1 MRAVRAGLADGLVTP
16 LQRYGFLREDFH
28 AVIDGMQMDV
38 DGDIVAPDAA
48 TLDLYCDRVAS
59 AVGRLSVRIFGLPE
73 AEGVA
78 LAHHLGRALQLTNIL
93 RDIDED
99 AAIGRLYLPRENFLA
114 AGITDPTPEKVVALP
129 DLGPVCAPLMQQ
141 AKDHFDAAEAIMARQ
156 PRRKIRA
163 PKIMSIAYAAI
174 WRRLSERG
182 FCAAKG
188 KNQDA
193 ETGAAS
199 RRPDLRVFLMARVH
213 IVGAGLA
220 GLSAAVELCESAE
233 IHLYEAAPQ
242 AGGRCRSYF
251 DSTLNMTIDNGNHL
265 LLSGNDSAL
274 AYAKKIGGAE
284 KLAGPDEADF
294 DFCDLERDKRWRLR
308 PNAGPL
314 PWWILAPDRRVP
326 GTAGLDYLALVKLLF
341 ARRDQKLRPFL
352 GTGDL
357 ARDLWDPL
365 FVSALNTDPSEASAF
380 LAGAIVRETF
390 AKGGAAC
397 RPLVAVEGLSAAFV
411 DPALAFLRA
420 HGAQVR
426 FGAKLRGMEFA
437 GDRVAALDFDERENP
452 CSPPMIGSY
461 WR

>member
-1 MRAVRAGLADGLVTP
+1 
-16 LQRYGFLREDFH
+16 
-28 AVIDGMQMDV
+28 
-38 DGDIVAPDAA
+38 
-48 TLDLYCDRVAS
+48 
-59 AVGRLSVRIFGLPE
+59 
-73 AEGVA
+73 
-78 LAHHLGRALQLTNIL
+78 
-93 RDIDED
+93 
-99 AAIGRLYLPRENFLA
+99 
-114 AGITDPTPEKVVALP
+114 
-129 DLGPVCAPLMQQ
+129 
-141 AKDHFDAAEAIMARQ
+141 
-156 PRRKIRA
+156 
-163 PKIMSIAYAAI
+163 
-174 WRRLSERG
+174 
-182 FCAAKG
+182 
-188 KNQDA
+188 
-193 ETGAAS
+193 
-199 RRPDLRVFLMARVH
+199 MARVH

-220 GLSAAVELCESAE
+220 GLSAAVDLCESAE
-233 IHLYEAAPQ
+233 VHLYEAAPQ

-274 AYAKKIGGAE
+274 AYAKKIGGAD

-294 DFCDLERDKRWRLR
+294 DFCDLAQGRRWRLR

-326 GTAGLDYLALVKLLF
+326 GTAGLDYLALVRLLF
-341 ARRDQKLRPFL
+341 ARRDQKLRPFI

-426 FGAKLRGMEFA
+426 FGAKLRGLEFSA
-437 GDRVAALDFDERENP
+437 DRVVALDFDGEKIRLDADDRVILAVTAPIAATLIPGLDAPHEFRAIVNAHFAYPAPQNLPLLTGVIGGASEWLFGFKDRLSVTISAAERFLATPREELAEQIWAEVQAVAEFSAP
-452 CSPPMIGSY
+452 LPVWQIIKEKRATFAATPAQDKLRPGPATK
-461 WR
+461 WRNLRLAGDWTQTGLPATIEGAIRSGVSAAKSG